1 MRRNIL
7 KKALLILIAGI
18 ILFSIPAQAITP
30 EEIEADIHYMR
41 ELLEEVHPNIY
52 HTTSKEVVEPFQR
65 DLIAQLYGKDEY
77 TLLEAYQK
85 LASLAA
91 LFRDGHTQVFFPQDK
106 WNDYLATGGT
116 IFPLRV
122 ELEDEVLTLK
132 NILTEE
138 KLPEGS
144 QLLAINGILAE
155 RIKND
160 MLAVLSYES
169 KVFGARLM
177 SNNFSR
183 LLWALFDIEGPFA
196 IKYRTP
202 GDREETVTLQ
212 GLQEDQLPARTA
224 EQPYKLDFIS
234 AETALLVINSVP
246 VEMNEDYFNF
256 LEESFKEIKE
266 QEINHLLI
274 DMRNNGGGST
284 YQFNEV
290 FHYLSDTPYRS
301 FSRVDTR
308 YSRPVLARHQ
318 PWHSQIYYRF
328 LNLIRGDDI
337 YKSEPGLTHPPENDY
352 RFSGQTYL
360 LVGPAT
366 FSAAADFAA
375 LCQDYEAARIVGQET
390 GGLPTS
396 YGDSFF
402 FELPN
407 TSLQGR
413 SSYKY
418 FVRPGGQETSSGVIP
433 DQEIDINKDYP
444 EILATIKSK

>member
-18 ILFSIPAQAITP
+18 ILFSIPAQAISP
-30 EEIEADIHYMR
+30 EEIEADIHYMI

-52 HTTSKEVVEPFQR
+52 HTTSEEVVESFQR
-65 DLIAQLYGKDEY
+65 DLIAKLYSKDEY
-77 TLLEAYQK
+77 TLQEAYQK
-85 LASLAA
+85 LASLIA
-91 LFRDGHTQVFFPQDK
+91 LFRDGHTQVFFPQDM
-106 WNDYLATGGT
+106 WNDYLKAGGT

-122 ELEDEVLTLK
+122 ELKDEVIILE
-132 NILTEE
+132 NILPGE

-144 QLLAINGILAE
+144 QLLAINGIPAE
-155 RIKND
+155 KIKND

-169 KVFGARLM
+169 KAFGARLM

-183 LLWALFDIEGPFA
+183 LLWALFDIEDPFE
-196 IKYRTP
+196 IEYRAP
-202 GDREETVTLQ
+202 GEREKTITLA

-246 VEMNEDYFNF
+246 GDKNEDYFNF
-256 LEESFKEIKE
+256 LQDSFKEIKE

-284 YQFNEV
+284 RQFNEI

-308 YSRPVLARHQ
+308 YSRPVLGRHQ

-337 YKSEPGLTHPPENDY
+337 YKSEPGLTDPPENEY
-352 RFSGQTYL
+352 RFTGQTYL

-375 LCQDYEAARIVGQET
+375 LCQDYEAALIVGQET

-418 FVRPGGQETSSGVIP
+418 FVRPGGQETGRGVIP
-433 DQEIDINKDYP
+433 DQEIDINKDYS
-444 EILATIKSK
+444 EILERIKSK

>member
-18 ILFSIPAQAITP
+18 ILFSIPAQAISP
-30 EEIEADIHYMR
+30 EEIEADIHYMI

-52 HTTSKEVVEPFQR
+52 HTTSEEVVESFQR
-65 DLIAQLYGKDEY
+65 DLIAKLYSKDEY
-77 TLLEAYQK
+77 TLQEAYQK
-85 LASLAA
+85 LASLIA
-91 LFRDGHTQVFFPQDK
+91 LFRDGHTQVFFPQDM
-106 WNDYLATGGT
+106 WNDYLKAGGT

-122 ELEDEVLTLK
+122 ELKDEVIILE
-132 NILTEE
+132 NILPGE

-144 QLLAINGILAE
+144 QLLAINGIPAE
-155 RIKND
+155 KIKND

-169 KVFGARLM
+169 KAFGARLM

-183 LLWALFDIEGPFA
+183 LLWALFDIEDPFE
-196 IKYRTP
+196 IEYRAP
-202 GDREETVTLQ
+202 GEREKTITLA

-246 VEMNEDYFNF
+246 GDKNEDYFNF
-256 LEESFKEIKE
+256 LQDSFKEIKE

-284 YQFNEV
+284 RQFNEI

-308 YSRPVLARHQ
+308 YSRPVLGRHQ

-328 LNLIRGDDI
+328 LNFIRGDDI
-337 YKSEPGLTHPPENDY
+337 YKSEPGLTDPPENEY
-352 RFSGQTYL
+352 RFTGQTYL

-375 LCQDYEAARIVGQET
+375 LCQDYEAALIVGQET

-418 FVRPGGQETSSGVIP
+418 FVRPGGQETGRGVIP
-433 DQEIDINKDYP
+433 DQEIDINKDYS

>member
-106 WNDYLATGGT
+106 WNDYLAAGGT

-122 ELEDEVLTLK
+122 ELADEDLILE
-132 NILTEE
+132 NILPGE
-138 KLPEGS
+138 KIPEGS
-144 QLLAINGILAE
+144 ELLAINGISADK
-155 RIKND
+155 IKND
-160 MLAVLSYES
+160 MLAVLSYEN
-169 KVFGARLM
+169 KAFGARLM

-183 LLWALFDIEGPFA
+183 LLWVLFDIEGPFE
-196 IKYRTP
+196 ISYREP
-202 GDREETVTLQ
+202 GEREETLTIP
-212 GLQEDQLPARTA
+212 GLQEDQLPARRA

-246 VEMNEDYFNF
+246 GEMNEDYFNF
-256 LEESFKEIKE
+256 LEESFREIKE
-266 QEINHLLI
+266 KEIEHLLI

-284 YQFNEV
+284 RQFNEV
-290 FHYLSDTPYRS
+290 YHYLSDNPYQA
-301 FSRVDTR
+301 FSQVYTR
-308 YSRPVLARHQ
+308 YSRPVLARHH

-328 LNLIRGDDI
+328 LNLIRGDDL
-337 YKSEPGLTHPPENDY
+337 YKFEPGLTNPPENEY
-352 RFSGQTYL
+352 RFSGETYL
-360 LVGPAT
+360 LVGSAT

-375 LCQDYEAARIVGQET
+375 MCQDFGAARIVGQET

-407 TSLQGR
+407 TSLEGR

-418 FVRPGGQETSSGVIP
+418 FVRPGGQKTSRGVIP

-444 EILATIKSK
+444 EIFAAIKEK